1 MILCI
6 VCVVYQYRKKQ
17 LKKDPNYV
25 LPIPHSRSGSRTT
38 LKGPM
43 SDMSDAGDDG
53 SIKKVRN
60 YDATYNT
67 HEPLNNKP
75 AVDFDPSKKM
85 DLDEDD
91 ITSSEG
97 TSSIDVIAKDFEY
110 VNMVNNSGSGVTD
123 QRQLGRRSQRLASDY
138 KPIEEEEFPP
148 APIESPQPY
157 ANGTYSPTFSNL
169 DRSSYASDPNQ
180 SPIQKSPI
188 GVRVLPMMSQQ
199 PQPQS
204 SQARYYGEPSRSPQ
218 LTQNI
223 GLPRVEDSRST
234 AV

>member
-6 VCVVYQYRKKQ
+6 VCVLYQYRKKQ

-38 LKGPM
+38 LKGM

-67 HEPLNNKP
+67 HEPLRNKP
-75 AVDFDPSKKM
+75 PVDFDTSKKM

-97 TSSIDVIAKDFEY
+97 TSSIDVIAKDIEY
-110 VNMVNNSGSGVTD
+110 VPMSGSGMQD
-123 QRQLGRRSQRLASDY
+123 QRQMGRRSQRLASDNR
-138 KPIEEEEFPP
+138 PIEEEDSQFPP

-157 ANGTYSPTFSNL
+157 ANGSTYSPTFSNL

-180 SPIQKSPI
+180 SPFQKSPFNAI
-188 GVRVLPMMSQQ
+188 RVLPMNQQQ
-199 PQPQS
+199 PQPQT
-204 SQARYYGEPSRSPQ
+204 SQARFFGGPSVSPP
-218 LTQNI
+218 LTQNV

>member
-1 MILCI
+1 
-6 VCVVYQYRKKQ
+6 
-17 LKKDPNYV
+17 
-25 LPIPHSRSGSRTT
+25 
-38 LKGPM
+38 M
-43 SDMSDAGDDG
+43 SDNGDDG

-60 YDATYNT
+60 YDASYNT
-67 HEPLNNKP
+67 HEPLRNKP

-97 TSSIDVIAKDFEY
+97 TGSVDVIAKDIEY
-110 VNMVNNSGSGVTD
+110 VFMSGSGVQD
-123 QRQLGRRSQRLASDY
+123 QRQLGRRSQRLNSDY
-138 KPIEEEEFPP
+138 KPIEEEDNQFPP
-148 APIESPQPY
+148 APIDSPQPY
-157 ANGTYSPTFSNL
+157 ANGSTYSPTFSNL

-180 SPIQKSPI
+180 SPFQKSPVNAI
-188 GVRVLPMMSQQ
+188 RVLPQQ

-204 SQARYYGEPSRSPQ
+204 SQGRFFGGPSVSPP
-218 LTQNI
+218 LSQNV